1 MSLSK
6 TAAIVLGAYAALL
19 LWALP
24 QTPLWLDEIQQFG
37 NTRNGSLGELMR
49 WAQLNAGASPL
60 PYLVQRLCVDL
71 LGYSAFA
78 ARLPAALFSILS
90 GAIFVAV
97 SSPFLK
103 ESRWLALTM
112 FLVLPIQFRYG
123 MEARP
128 YSQGLL
134 FSLLSLWLFLKLEE
148 RYSTGMAILYGLSV
162 AAGLYSQP
170 LTIFPALAQAVY
182 ALPKRRAPLLAVVA
196 AVLSYLPWY
205 IPQRLAQASYAAIHP
220 PTAFFSWRQIHPL
233 MLLHDM
239 TGGGYACAVPLLALA
254 AWAIYKTTE
263 PGAQRLLYYTLL
275 ATLAG
280 PILMD
285 AAFNY
290 FFAERQWLF
299 AMPALALVATQGFR
313 RQIMGVALAGVFLVA
328 AGIKDFHQAI
338 TPRDDLAATA
348 DAIAAQLPSGA
359 CVQAEPP
366 GQIDFY
372 LFFRPELQSRV
383 CKENSAASQ
392 VMLVA
397 SSYTLTSERR
407 VPPGLAPVQ
416 SVKVGR
422 SELILYRP
430 RR

>member
-1 MSLSK
+1 M
-6 TAAIVLGAYAALL
+6 
-19 LWALP
+19 
-24 QTPLWLDEIQQFG
+24 
-37 NTRNGSLGELMR
+37 
-49 WAQLNAGASPL
+49 
-60 PYLVQRLCVDL
+60 
-71 LGYSAFA
+71 
-78 ARLPAALFSILS
+78 
-90 GAIFVAV
+90 
-97 SSPFLK
+97 
-103 ESRWLALTM
+103 
-112 FLVLPIQFRYG
+112 
-123 MEARP
+123 
-128 YSQGLL
+128 
-134 FSLLSLWLFLKLEE
+134 
-148 RYSTGMAILYGLSV
+148 
-162 AAGLYSQP
+162 
-170 LTIFPALAQAVY
+170 
-182 ALPKRRAPLLAVVA
+182 
-196 AVLSYLPWY
+196 
-205 IPQRLAQASYAAIHP
+205 AQASYAAIHP

-263 PGAQRLLYYTLL
+263 PDAQRLLYYTLL

-299 AMPALALVATQGFR
+299 AMPALLVLAATGMNHRF
-313 RQIMGVALAGVFLVA
+313 LAVA
-328 AGIKDFHQAI
+328 AQNGGLSPPQLAEPRPRGSGWQQLLVWPLATAFLIGAVVKDFHQAI

-372 LFFRPELQSRV
+372 LFFRPDLQSRV
-383 CKENSAASQ
+383 CKEGITAPE

-397 SSYTLTSERR
+397 SSYTLPSERR

-422 SELILYRP
+422 SELILYWP

>member
-1 MSLSK
+1 
-6 TAAIVLGAYAALL
+6 
-19 LWALP
+19 
-24 QTPLWLDEIQQFG
+24 
-37 NTRNGSLGELMR
+37 
-49 WAQLNAGASPL
+49 
-60 PYLVQRLCVDL
+60 
-71 LGYSAFA
+71 
-78 ARLPAALFSILS
+78 
-90 GAIFVAV
+90 
-97 SSPFLK
+97 
-103 ESRWLALTM
+103 
-112 FLVLPIQFRYG
+112 
-123 MEARP
+123 
-128 YSQGLL
+128 
-134 FSLLSLWLFLKLEE
+134 
-148 RYSTGMAILYGLSV
+148 
-162 AAGLYSQP
+162 
-170 LTIFPALAQAVY
+170 
-182 ALPKRRAPLLAVVA
+182 
-196 AVLSYLPWY
+196 
-205 IPQRLAQASYAAIHP
+205 
-220 PTAFFSWRQIHPL
+220 
-233 MLLHDM
+233 
-239 TGGGYACAVPLLALA
+239 
-254 AWAIYKTTE
+254 
-263 PGAQRLLYYTLL
+263 
-275 ATLAG
+275 
-280 PILMD
+280 MD